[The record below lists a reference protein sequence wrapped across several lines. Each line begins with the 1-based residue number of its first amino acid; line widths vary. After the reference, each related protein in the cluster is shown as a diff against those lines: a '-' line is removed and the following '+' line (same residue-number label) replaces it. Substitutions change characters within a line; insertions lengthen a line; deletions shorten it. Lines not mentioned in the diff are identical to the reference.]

1 MRIKHWQGYG
11 LVTAK
16 KVKKSVKNGITTLIV
31 KVNGNH
37 EYGLVRDDIYTLK
50 HWLIDKFDK
59 AAKDISPYSINYDYN
74 DGYSLTADGCDEEY
88 CIYTFTYEV

>member
-11 LVTAK
+11 SVTATKLK
-16 KVKKSVKNGITTLIV
+16 KTVKNGITTLIV

-50 HWLIDKFDK
+50 RWLIDKFDK
-59 AAKDISPYSINYDYN
+59 TARDISPYSIDYDYK
-74 DGYSLTADGCDEEY
+74 DGYSLTADGLDEEY
-88 CIYTFTYEV
+88 CIYTFNYEV